1 MATVHILDCLEKARD
16 FGIEIERKSID
27 FPAIIARKQ
36 NILKQ
41 FRDGIKNLLKS
52 YDIEVIKGE
61 CFFVSPYKVQ
71 VGNKT
76 FKFKKCIIAS
86 GSLPSTLPGINI
98 DGKNIITSEHALDLQ
113 HPPSSLVIVGGG
125 AIGLEF
131 AQIFNAFGTKVT
143 ILEQLPYLVAT
154 EDVDISNVLEM
165 VFFSNGIEVRCGV
178 RIKEI
183 KYKDKAVE
191 VVFTSEKGLEK
202 KIFEKALIATGR
214 KPCIKEFGLED
225 IGLSFNHGKIIV
237 NDKMQTN
244 IKGIYAI
251 GDVIGPPFLA
261 HKACAEAMVAAENV
275 MGKKA
280 TIDYKVLPHTI
291 FTKPEVA
298 SVGLSERQAK
308 QMGYEVNVGKFP
320 LGASGKAMAM
330 GETKGFIKVVADKK
344 TNLIIGFH
352 LLSPQATELIS
363 GAALAI
369 KLGCTTKE
377 LNRILYP
384 HPTLSE
390 AIFQAVLAT
399 HKESTD
405 LPKFKRS

>member
-1 MATVHILDCLEKARD
+1 
-16 FGIEIERKSID
+16 
-27 FPAIIARKQ
+27 
-36 NILKQ
+36 
-41 FRDGIKNLLKS
+41 
-52 YDIEVIKGE
+52 
-61 CFFVSPYKVQ
+61 
-71 VGNKT
+71 
-76 FKFKKCIIAS
+76 
-86 GSLPSTLPGINI
+86 
-98 DGKNIITSEHALDLQ
+98 
-113 HPPSSLVIVGGG
+113 LVIVGGG